1 MRQRSEPSQT
11 AKTPA
16 ELEEADTPL
25 TDALLDQFAS
35 YYLFAVLAVKALEE
49 ARRHARTA
57 GRA

>member
-1 MRQRSEPSQT
+1 M

-49 ARRHARTA
+49 ARRLARTA